1 MKKKEIITDAGEEKT
16 EGKVSKAQRAAN
28 EKWKQKNITK
38 SRIYIYRS
46 TAKRFIKEF
55 ADLDD
60 IKEIKELASE
70 RENLLKK

>member
-1 MKKKEIITDAGEEKT
+1 MKGDKMTKKYTTT
-16 EGKVSKAQRAAN
+16 ESQRAAN

-60 IKEIKELASE
+60 IKEIKELVSE

>member
-16 EGKVSKAQRAAN
+16 EGKVSEAQRLAN

-60 IKEIKELASE
+60 IKEIKELVSE